1 MARIIDLTKPMSEA
15 ELKYLVQRD
24 RWKEIRTNAENLGI
38 EPPAMPSKRDIRAQR
53 PRTGVNARKRED
65 SFEAIAKAMGIKT
78 GSTAEEPMAPEQST
92 SGEQRKVDYSKL
104 TVPQLKEELDKRRA
118 DYEAAGDTDAVE
130 DVSYIKD
137 DLKDDLVAK
146 LQLDDEA
153 SNDE

>member
-1 MARIIDLTKPMSEA
+1 MARKIDLTKPLNEA

-24 RWKEIRTNAENLGI
+24 RWKDIRTNAANLGI
-38 EPPAMPSKRDIRAQR
+38 EPPAMPNKRDIRAQR

-65 SFEAIAKAMGIKT
+65 SFAAIAKAMGIKLDSEESEDP
-78 GSTAEEPMAPEQST
+78 STPESNAD
-92 SGEQRKVDYSKL
+92 SVRAVDYGKL

-130 DVSYIKD
+130 DVSYTKD